1 MEEDHVKAIVLL
13 GGSAGSLEV
22 ILKLLPDL
30 PVMGACYVV
39 VVHRRSDHD
48 TMLAELLARRTTMRV
63 IEVEDKEP
71 IFPDI
76 VYLAPPGYH
85 LLVEDRTLF
94 SLDASEKV
102 HFSRPSIDATFESAA
117 AVFGTDTIAVLLSG
131 ANADGADG
139 LKTVR
144 IAGGLALVQSPE
156 TAEVAYMPEQAIL
169 IGASS
174 HVVAPDEI
182 PAIVRERLQ
191 T

>member
-1 MEEDHVKAIVLL
+1 
-13 GGSAGSLEV
+13 
-22 ILKLLPDL
+22 
-30 PVMGACYVV
+30 
-39 VVHRRSDHD
+39 
-48 TMLAELLARRTTMRV
+48 MRV

-71 IFPDI
+71 ILPDI